1 MAHARIPCI
10 GRFPDPHDL
19 VADAGMDVVIVP
31 LPGRTEIADA
41 ATIWVSP
48 HDDQREFGSRIFRG
62 LASAII
68 GPTCRTRAQICSLA
82 SWLAAPPELVAL
94 VGGLEEAI
102 AEQTWAT
109 DEMIRS
115 WWALM

>member
-1 MAHARIPCI
+1 
-10 GRFPDPHDL
+10 
-19 VADAGMDVVIVP
+19 MDVVVVA

-48 HDDQREFGSRIFRG
+48 HDDQRELGSRIFRG

-82 SWLAAPPELVAL
+82 SWLAAPPELVRE

-109 DEMIRS
+109 DEMIRT